1 MARITKL
8 VTEQT
13 ARAIT
18 SFISNITPETK
29 KGNHPVLLTGGVDVE
44 VELKSGLEDKL
55 IITAK
60 VANCVVYREKVSS
73 DQLRELKHTAEALYN
88 TLLIRI
94 IEAMYDNAL
103 IADSSLMKL
112 ISATGNRHVKDTT
125 LELPAGYTVQLYADA
140 IIILDVNKKRVE
152 LQEFSNNGYPLSP
165 ALCIPKTITTH
176 MAVNGFEQFNI

>member
-1 MARITKL
+1 MTRITKL
-8 VTEQT
+8 VTEQA

-18 SFISNITPETK
+18 SFISNTTHETK

-60 VANCVVYREKVSS
+60 VANCVVYREKVTS
-73 DQLRELKHTAEALYN
+73 DQLWELKQASEALYN
-88 TLLIRI
+88 SLLIRI
-94 IEAMYDNAL
+94 VEAMYDNAL
-103 IADSSLMKL
+103 IANSSLMRL
-112 ISATGNRHVKDTT
+112 ISATGNRHVKDAT
-125 LELPAGYTVQLYADA
+125 LELPAGYTVELKSDA
-140 IIILDVNKKRVE
+140 IIILDMNKKRIE

-165 ALCIPKTITTH
+165 ALCIPKTIATD